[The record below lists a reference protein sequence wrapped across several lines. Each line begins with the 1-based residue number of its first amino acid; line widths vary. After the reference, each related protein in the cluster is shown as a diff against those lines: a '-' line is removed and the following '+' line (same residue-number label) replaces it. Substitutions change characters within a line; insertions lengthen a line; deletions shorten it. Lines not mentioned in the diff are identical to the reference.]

1 MVKTPLY
8 PKYSTTTVLLKL
20 LNGQSVSQFK
30 SMWNSI
36 WNLRGTPQNTVDWT
50 QPDQWI
56 EERLEGAD
64 KAMALHIWNGSRK
77 AVNPRWTR
85 GDQFLISG
93 YELIGEDNG
102 VYQLNQ
108 RGKTFLKGA
117 ENEIAREI
125 DEEEGLLQLLLQA
138 SKVGRGKRSD
148 FLKDWADYLLTNSNV
163 KEESVRKDYLRRRLV
178 NLWDR
183 GYLSREGNI
192 YEITASGQ
200 TYLTTT
206 SKRNNNP
213 TVSKVALLTQEI
225 DQFKR
230 EQRKQLREYLEQITP
245 VQFEQLVHDL
255 LVAMGYDE
263 ILVTSPT
270 NDKGVDVTAVSQQG
284 ITTVKE
290 VIQVK
295 RFTKT
300 NVQRTVLDS
309 LRGSLHRF
317 DAFQGTIITLSDFAK
332 GAKEAAFEKGAAP
345 ITLINGEKLIDMLI
359 DAELVIKKKTFDYF
373 IVNEEYF
380 KNQGEEEIE

>member
-1 MVKTPLY
+1 
-8 PKYSTTTVLLKL
+8 
-20 LNGQSVSQFK
+20 
-30 SMWNSI
+30 MWNSI